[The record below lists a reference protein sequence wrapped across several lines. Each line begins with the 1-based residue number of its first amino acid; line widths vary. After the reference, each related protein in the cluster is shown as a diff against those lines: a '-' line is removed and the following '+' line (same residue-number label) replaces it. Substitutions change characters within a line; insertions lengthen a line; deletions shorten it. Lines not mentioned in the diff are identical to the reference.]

1 MFTISSLS
9 PSEFDGFMAYLN
21 EHLAENGTAE
31 VGYFQPLSRSSS
43 TFPTDRAATFRSGLE
58 IPVGQ
63 QGWRRAWI
71 SRADEG
77 QIAGHIDLRGH
88 GERHTEHRC
97 LLGMGVHRRWRKLGM
112 GSRLIQH
119 AKLWA
124 GSTNL
129 LEHIDLQVLSSNQ
142 AALALYRRSGFARV
156 GEISE
161 MFKIDGQYFAY
172 TTMTMPVHGEGS
184 AVEPLRRIP

>member
-1 MFTISSLS
+1 MSMFTINSVS
-9 PSEFDGFMAYLN
+9 PSEFEGFIEYLN
-21 EHLAENGTAE
+21 EHLAENGTTE
-31 VGYFQPLSRSSS
+31 VGYFQPLSRSTS
-43 TFPTDRAATFRSGLE
+43 TFPDDRAAALRSGLE

-71 SRADEG
+71 SRGGEG
-77 QIAGHIDLRGH
+77 QIVGHIDLRGH

-97 LLGMGVHRRWRKLGM
+97 LLGMGVHRHWRQQGM
-112 GSRLIQH
+112 GSVLIQH

-124 GSTNL
+124 GSTSL

-142 AALALYRRSGFARV
+142 AALALYRRSGFVQV

-161 MFKIDGQYFAY
+161 MFKIDGQYLAY
-172 TTMTMPVHGEGS
+172 TTMTMPVHAERS
-184 AVEPLRRIP
+184 AV